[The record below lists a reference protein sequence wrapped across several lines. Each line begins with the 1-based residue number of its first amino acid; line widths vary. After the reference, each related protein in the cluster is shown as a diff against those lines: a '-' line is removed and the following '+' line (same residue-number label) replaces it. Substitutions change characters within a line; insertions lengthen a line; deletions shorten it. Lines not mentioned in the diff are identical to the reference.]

1 MKKLFLLAFIA
12 IMIISASGM
21 GQNKIQCALVVIAE
35 VKNIEQYPIGALS
48 GRSAFYRMAS
58 YSVIEVIKGA
68 LKKEEITVSHL
79 ILTGKELDE
88 LRVGDKV
95 LMCLGESWHVYRKN
109 GRTISYGMKSAD
121 YEGELLMV
129 DSGRR

>member
-1 MKKLFLLAFIA
+1 
-12 IMIISASGM
+12 
-21 GQNKIQCALVVIAE
+21 
-35 VKNIEQYPIGALS
+35 
-48 GRSAFYRMAS
+48 MAS

-95 LMCLGESWHVYRKN
+95 LMCLGESWHVYHKN